1 VPWSDISAFLTLA
14 FLCLCANKSGAQ
26 VQVTPPPTP
35 MTHLDAAQGGKI
47 VYGTVDGATTQA
59 AAMSSVLREVHS
71 NCGEKPQIGK
81 VFQFKGTNT
90 IGVFFTVTNHPGG
103 DKKMA
108 GLVLSAASG
117 PRQVDAAMISN
128 DALLFGKTANPMMR
142 QLFGV
147 WRPGKQPAASGTKKT
162 ANTPSAGTAPAAG
175 MHTVVAPDN
184 SASMSVA
191 GGWQLNPHS
200 GGSTMIL
207 NGPNG
212 ELAVW
217 GAVGNVVDPYN
228 PQQVQAVRAGI
239 YRGTRTILYS
249 YPEDLEEAYPELW
262 QAWRRAINLPP
273 ARLQVDSIQPLQ
285 MDPQKGRGVF
295 VIGHIDQDGQGTKKL
310 FDIFCISPQTQ
321 WGAYTLHS
329 TFNIMTDAQ
338 FKQEQNT
345 VMAMMQ
351 SVKVDQ
357 QVMSRQLQQM
367 LAQKQA
373 SDQAIMQNAQRQ
385 IQNIRNI
392 GAQATA
398 RYNATQAANAA
409 QQANWE
415 AGQHANEAQQANWEA
430 GQDAQARNNQNFSN
444 YLLDQTVVQDNN
456 MYNNGTVGHGTVWNS
471 TADALV
477 KTDPDRFEYVD
488 KPNFWEGTDFHR

>member
-1 VPWSDISAFLTLA
+1 MGFMKCAWGRIFAFFSLSIVCISA
-14 FLCLCANKSGAQ
+14 CNKAQ
-26 VQVTPPPTP
+26 TPAPTP
-35 MTHLDAAQGGKI
+35 MTHLDASQGGKI

-59 AAMSSVLREVHS
+59 AAMSEILGNVQN

-103 DKKMA
+103 NKKIA

-117 PRQVDAAMISN
+117 PRQVEAALVSN
-128 DALLFGKTANPMMR
+128 DASRFGRTVNSMIQ
-142 QLFGV
+142 QLFSV
-147 WRPGKQPAASGTKKT
+147 WRPGDQTAASGAKT
-162 ANTPSAGTAPAAG
+162 AAKSPSAGSAPAAG
-175 MHTVVAPDN
+175 LHTVFAPDN
-184 SASMSVA
+184 SASMSIA
-191 GGWQLNPHS
+191 DGWQLDPHS
-200 GGSTMIL
+200 GGSTMVL

-217 GAVGNVVDPYN
+217 GAVGNAVDPYN
-228 PQQVQAVRAGI
+228 PQQTQAVRAGI
-239 YRGTRTILYS
+239 YRGTRTILYP
-249 YPEDLEEAYPELW
+249 YKQDLEKAYPDLW
-262 QAWRRAINLPP
+262 HAWRRAINLPP

-285 MDPQKGRGVF
+285 LDPQKGKGVF
-295 VIGHIDQDGQGTKKL
+295 VTGHINQDGQGMKKL
-310 FDIFCISPQTQ
+310 LDVFCISPQSQ

-338 FKQEQNT
+338 SEREQNT

-351 SVKVDQ
+351 SVKVNQ
-357 QVMSRQLQQM
+357 QVMNQQMQRM
-367 LAQKQA
+367 LAQKRA
-373 SDQAIMQNAQRQ
+373 SDQAIRQNAQIQ

-398 RYNATQAANAA
+398 RYNATQAANDA
-409 QQANWE
+409 QQATWD
-415 AGQHANEAQQANWEA
+415 AD
-430 GQDAQARNNQNFSN
+430 QDAQARNGQEFSN

-477 KTDPDRFEYVD
+477 KADPDRFEYVN
-488 KPNFWEGTDFHR
+488 KPNFWQGTDYHR